1 MNRFD
6 LINEIISINGFDKY
20 LEIGVFH
27 PSICFD
33 KVVCNKKTG
42 VDPGIENPDNP
53 VDYKVT
59 SDVFFSMLE
68 SGDTEFE
75 KDHKWDVIFIDGLHL
90 ADQVYRDITNAIN
103 HISDKGIIV
112 MHDCLPPNSFYARED
127 YAVNG
132 EFYPWNGTTWKAY
145 YKALTELSYVD
156 VCVYNSDWGLGLIK
170 KCKRRRL
177 PKKNNPFYEYN
188 VMAKD
193 FENEMNVVDHKN
205 LLKFIT
211 NG

>member
-20 LEIGVFH
+20 LEIGVCD
-27 PSICFD
+27 PTVCFD
-33 KVVCNKKTG
+33 KIVCEKKTS
-42 VDPGIENPDNP
+42 VDPGIDNPDNP
-53 VDYKVT
+53 VQYKVT
-59 SDVFFSMLE
+59 SDTFFSMLE
-68 SGDTEFE
+68 SNDTEFE
-75 KDHKWDVIFIDGLHL
+75 KNHKWDVIFIDGLHL

-112 MHDCLPPNSFYARED
+112 MHDCLPPTSFHAREN
-127 YAVNG
+127 YEING
-132 EFYPWNGTTWKAY
+132 EFPAWNGTTWKAY

-193 FENEMNVVDHKN
+193 FEKEMNVISLSD
-205 LLKFIT
+205 LIKFIT
-211 NG
+211 VK

>member
-20 LEIGVFH
+20 LEIGVCD
-27 PSICFD
+27 PTVCFD
-33 KVVCNKKTG
+33 KIVCEKKTS
-42 VDPGIENPDNP
+42 VDPGIDNPDNP
-53 VDYKVT
+53 VQYKVT
-59 SDVFFSMLE
+59 SDTFFSMLE
-68 SGDTEFE
+68 SNDTEFE
-75 KDHKWDVIFIDGLHL
+75 KNHKWDVIFIDGLHL

-112 MHDCLPPNSFYARED
+112 MHDCLPPTSFHAREN
-127 YAVNG
+127 YEING
-132 EFYPWNGTTWKAY
+132 EFPAWNGTTWKAY

-156 VCVYNSDWGLGLIK
+156 VCVYNSDWGLGIIK

-193 FENEMNVVDHKN
+193 FEREMNVISLSD
-205 LLKFIT
+205 LIKFIT
-211 NG
+211 VK